1 MTFKNKIGAGALA
14 MLMLSASLLAQVVA
28 DAPVKPSDE
37 KAAAPSAAPSTAPAV
52 PQFQIRDERY
62 KVAPGDSFDIIFELS
77 PEFNQTGVAVQP
89 DGYVTL
95 HSVGDVY
102 VQGQTVPELTQTLN
116 GTYGKILHDP
126 IITVNLKDFEKP
138 YFVADGQVGKP
149 GKYDLRGEVTLTQAL
164 AIAGGMNTDAKTSQ
178 VLLFRRI
185 SDEWLEAKVFNVKRM
200 HIQGNLKED
209 PTIHPGDMLFVPKNA
224 FSKIARFLPSAQ
236 LGSMIRPAN

>member
-14 MLMLSASLLAQVVA
+14 MLLLSASLLAQVAA
-28 DAPVKPSDE
+28 DVPVKPAD
-37 KAAAPSAAPSTAPAV
+37 AAPSAAPSTDPAL
-52 PQFQIRDERY
+52 PQFQKRDERY

-77 PEFNQTGVAVQP
+77 PEFNQTAVAVQP

-102 VQGQTVPELTQTLN
+102 VQGQTVPELTQTLK

-185 SDEWLEAKVFNVKRM
+185 SDEWMEAKVFNVKRM

>member
-1 MTFKNKIGAGALA
+1 
-14 MLMLSASLLAQVVA
+14 
-28 DAPVKPSDE
+28 
-37 KAAAPSAAPSTAPAV
+37 
-52 PQFQIRDERY
+52 
-62 KVAPGDSFDIIFELS
+62 LS

-102 VQGQTVPELTQTLN
+102 VQGQTVPELTQTLK